1 MYANRGSSDL
11 TLAEPRYCSPSK
23 ALFCNCLSPEIF
35 YSAAARLQSL
45 VQRGSREQG
54 LASMYPKWLQRLA
67 CTQLFNC
74 IIFIFIFLKG
84 NPYTWVEVWC
94 DPFGPF
100 TDSRTTALSQDAD
113 YSAGRDGSSCVSAP
127 PFSWRKPWCLIPAS
141 S

>member
-94 DPFGPF
+94 DTLAPSQTAAQQPCP
-100 TDSRTTALSQDAD
+100 RMQTTLQEEMDPHVCLLLLSLGESPGA
-113 YSAGRDGSSCVSAP
+113 
-127 PFSWRKPWCLIPAS
+127 
-141 S
+141 